1 MNNIKEF
8 YFRHNGSRLNY
19 QERETTATNL
29 VAVVNCG
36 KEKSDTHSYTPKKI
50 LLFSKKKKELK
61 YKYTLTQ
68 KDIAELMKKIHYSV
82 LQKTTTPDALKQN
95 ILHHILKNQ

>member
-29 VAVVNCG
+29 VAVVTCG
-36 KEKSDTHSYTPKKI
+36 KEKSDTPTKI
-50 LLFSKKKKELK
+50 LIFCKKKKELQC
-61 YKYTLTQ
+61 KYTLTQ
-68 KDIAELMKKIHYSV
+68 KEIQELMEKIHYSV
-82 LQKTTTPDALKQN
+82 PKKIDSADVLKQSV
-95 ILHHILKNQ
+95 LHYILKNQ

>member
-29 VAVVNCG
+29 VAVVNYG
-36 KEKSDTHSYTPKKI
+36 KEKSDTPKEI
-50 LLFSKKKKELK
+50 LIFYKKEKELK
-61 YKYTLTQ
+61 CKYTLTQ
-68 KDIAELMKKIHYSV
+68 KVITELMEKIHYSV
-82 LQKTTTPDALKQN
+82 PQKTNTPDALKQN
-95 ILHHILKNQ
+95 VLHHILENQ